1 MYSLTKYLKVFNVK
15 VRQDV
20 LQKDKMGMKY
30 VGHAENTVP
39 SPEIT
44 KNPKV
49 QWSRWQE
56 YNCDCYVWLLF
67 ITSGVFLPTTD
78 ELCNLARGVDTR
90 NVQLDPRTKNCSD
103 ATIKGCSVLTSALL
117 TLCLSPKCFSA
128 ASVVCS
134 KSCFVPIHAHIWFP
148 SESASQPVVIF
159 CETNF
164 IGSMWRG
171 VAVEQLETQLTVTDL
186 RRRIRNQSFNRIYI
200 DQGVVECMSPIL
212 YNGMEIDWSNPCR
225 E

>member
-1 MYSLTKYLKVFNVK
+1 M
-15 VRQDV
+15 
-20 LQKDKMGMKY
+20 
-30 VGHAENTVP
+30 
-39 SPEIT
+39 
-44 KNPKV
+44 
-49 QWSRWQE
+49 
-56 YNCDCYVWLLF
+56 
-67 ITSGVFLPTTD
+67 TSGVFLPTTD

-128 ASVVCS
+128 ASVVCP
-134 KSCFVPIHAHIWFP
+134 KSRFVPILAHIWFP

-164 IGSMWRG
+164 IGSMWGVWGGGG
-171 VAVEQLETQLTVTDL
+171 VAVQQLETQLTVTDL

-200 DQGVVECMSPIL
+200 DQGVVECISPIQD
-212 YNGMEIDWSNPCR
+212 NGVEID
-225 E
+225 

>member
-1 MYSLTKYLKVFNVK
+1 MTRFAK
-15 VRQDV
+15 RQDRYEICWSCR
-20 LQKDKMGMKY
+20 KY
-30 VGHAENTVP
+30 SSLPWNHQN
-39 SPEIT
+39 SQS
-44 KNPKV
+44 

-90 NVQLDPRTKNCSD
+90 NVQLDPRTKT
-103 ATIKGCSVLTSALL
+103 TIKGCSVLTSALL

-128 ASVVCS
+128 ASVVCP
-134 KSCFVPIHAHIWFP
+134 KSRFVPIHAHIWFP

-164 IGSMWRG
+164 IGSMWGG
-171 VAVEQLETQLTVTDL
+171 VGWL
-186 RRRIRNQSFNRIYI
+186 
-200 DQGVVECMSPIL
+200 C
-212 YNGMEIDWSNPCR
+212 SN
-225 E
+225 

>member
-1 MYSLTKYLKVFNVK
+1 MRHN
-15 VRQDV
+15 V
-20 LQKDKMGMKY
+20 LQKDKMGMRY
-30 VGHAENTVP
+30 VGHAENTVL

-44 KNPKV
+44 KTPKV

-103 ATIKGCSVLTSALL
+103 AAIKGCSVLTSALL
-117 TLCLSPKCFSA
+117 TLCVCLPSVSRPHLLFAQKAALFPSTLTFGFRQKVRHTQSSYFVKLISSA
-128 ASVVCS
+128 ACGVC
-134 KSCFVPIHAHIWFP
+134 
-148 SESASQPVVIF
+148 
-159 CETNF
+159 
-164 IGSMWRG
+164 GGGG